1 MNIRDSAM
9 TALILGFF
17 ASSWFGWAQER
28 PPLAW
33 RSPLIVGALLS
44 LIVAVA
50 GGVLA
55 WRNRSA
61 AGSAL
66 SAEGALRRY
75 GIIVGV
81 EFGIAAAGAAGIAL
95 WGRSEYIASW
105 ICLVVGVHFLP
116 MAPVLRNPFLV
127 LLGLLLMAVAVAARR
142 SHPAHRYRPERHHR
156 RGGRRCPAR
165 LCHLGCCLRR
175 RVVRAE
181 GRVCAYAPARQAGVP
196 SSRRR
201 NQPRRHPSTAED
213 PTVERGRQLGCGC
226 RQPTWRARG

>member
-66 SAEGALRRY
+66 SAEGALRRC

-127 LLGLLLMAVAVAARR
+127 LLGLLLMAVAAAAVVVTRR
-142 SHPAHRYRPERHHR
+142 TDLVPSAIT
-156 RGGRRCPAR
+156 GAG
-165 LCHLGCCLRR
+165 
-175 RVVRAE
+175 
-181 GRVCAYAPARQAGVP
+181 AGV
-196 SSRRR
+196 
-201 NQPRRHPSTAED
+201 AL
-213 PTVERGRQLGCGC
+213 LGFATLG
-226 RQPTWRARG
+226 AVSAVG